1 MARVTVEDC
10 IRYVPNRFD
19 LVIVAAKRA
28 RQLMRGGEPMVPT
41 ERDKPT
47 VLALREIGEGLL
59 DLEALME
66 AELPDV
72 RHDRGDH
79 EEARALLDEET
90 HMAGVVQEDMDMDI
104 DAANDGEDAA
114 MGLDFS
120 DGSDMDGDEDEL

>member
-28 RQLMRGGEPMVPT
+28 RQLMRSGEPQVPA

-59 DLEALME
+59 DLEALMA
-66 AELPDV
+66 AELPAV
-72 RHDRGDH
+72 RSDRGDH
-79 EEARALLDEET
+79 EDARALLEEEI
-90 HMAGVVQEDMDMDI
+90 HIAGVVQDDVDLEL
-104 DAANDGEDAA
+104 DAANDG
-114 MGLDFS
+114 
-120 DGSDMDGDEDEL
+120 DGDETAVALDFADTDEGEEEL